1 MRTRKEWK
9 RDMRQQKKS
18 RKRQERQAFRKTRK
32 RWKKIL
38 ICLLLFSVAFFFLSN
53 NFGYTKKVYV
63 VENKP
68 IEPVKPKKCAAKKK
82 KVNLK
87 REKTLLAEHTIRNP
101 RSGADR
107 NENMR
112 IAAEIINGANGK
124 GYLMKTGENFSWL
137 EVVGNTTVEKG
148 FLEAPVIYGR
158 RVSSGLGGGVC
169 QVSSA
174 INSAVIAAGLETR
187 AQKHSLASSYIHTE
201 LGDHEATVSFDSKI
215 DFSFVNTLENSIKFQ
230 IIVEGGDVTV
240 KVFEIR
246 YQKV

>member
-9 RDMRQQKKS
+9 REMKQQEKC
-18 RKRQERQAFRKTRK
+18 RRRQEKQEFRKPKK
-32 RWKKIL
+32 RLKKIA
-38 ICLLLFSVAFFFLSN
+38 ICLLLFSVSFFFLRQKLLA
-53 NFGYTKKVYV
+53 GYTQEEHV

-68 IEPVKPKKCAAKKK
+68 TEPVKPKKSATKKK

-87 REKTLLAEHTIRNP
+87 KEKVLLAEHTIYNP

-112 IAAEIINGANGK
+112 IAAEIINGLVLGP
-124 GYLMKTGENFSWL
+124 GEWFSWL
-137 EVVGNTTVEKG
+137 EIVGDTTPEKG

-158 RVSSGLGGGVC
+158 KVSSGLGGGVC

-187 AQKHSLASSYIHTE
+187 AQKHSLPSSYIHTE

-215 DFSFVNTLENSIKFQ
+215 DFSFVNTLENPIMFHVIAK
-230 IIVEGGDVTV
+230 GGDVTV

>member
-9 RDMRQQKKS
+9 REMKQ
-18 RKRQERQAFRKTRK
+18 QERCRRRQDKQEFRKPKK
-32 RWKKIL
+32 RLKKIV
-38 ICLLLFSVAFFFLSN
+38 IACLLFATAFFFLRQKL
-53 NFGYTKKVYV
+53 FAGYTQEEHV

-68 IEPVKPKKCAAKKK
+68 TEPVKPKRKVAKKK

-87 REKTLLAEHTIRNP
+87 REKVLLAEHTIRNP
-101 RSGADR
+101 HSGANR

-112 IAAEIINGANGK
+112 IAAEIINGLVLGP
-124 GYLMKTGENFSWL
+124 GEWFSWL
-137 EVVGNTTVEKG
+137 EIVGDTTPEKG

-158 RVSSGLGGGVC
+158 RVSLGLGGGVC

-187 AQKHSLASSYIHTE
+187 AQKHSLPSSYIHEE
-201 LGDHEATVSFDSKI
+201 LGDREATVSFDSKI
-215 DFSFVNTLENSIKFQ
+215 DFSFVNTLENSMMLRVIAK
-230 IIVEGGDVTV
+230 GGDVTV